1 VIRTAVPGLAIPG
14 LLELGLPVLAQDAIP
29 VDVLTP
35 VQAVET
41 GLNITSLLAAPSQL
55 TLAWGHTG
63 REVLLARASTSGITV
78 TVDVGTWILDQ
89 PVSNFP
95 PVTLTSGSLYS
106 FGPFHSLVAGADTVM
121 QATLSATT
129 GITVAL
135 LRY

>member
-1 VIRTAVPGLAIPG
+1 VIRTAVPGLATPG
-14 LLELGLPVLAQDAIP
+14 LLTPGRPQLATAAIP
-29 VDVLTP
+29 VQTLTP

-55 TLAWGHTG
+55 TLTWGHTG
-63 REVLLARASTSGITV
+63 REILLARASTSGITV
-78 TVDVGTWILDQ
+78 TVDVGVWILRQ

-95 PVTLTSGSLYS
+95 PVTLVSGNLQA
-106 FGPFHSLVAGADTVM
+106 FGPFHTLVAGADTIM
-121 QATLSATT
+121 QATLSATA